1 MYGSLINQKW
11 KRSFRSS
18 FFSQGIGVKLLLGF
32 LVLYFGGAFLAL
44 GLFLPEIMGNAFPD
58 EALLSPV
65 FASFFLYYLLMDLCL
80 RFFLQE
86 LSVLSIQHYLIL
98 PIKKGKI
105 IHFLLQGSVFSFF
118 NIIPLLFLVPF
129 AVKTVSVEYGSL
141 EAAFW
146 FLSFYLLCISNHYL
160 AIYVK
165 RVLAV
170 NQKIFLVFTAVV
182 LGLFLGDAFEVFSLR
197 EVSKFLFANFAS
209 ILSLVIIP
217 IGILLAFYF
226 LNFKFLIHHTQ
237 LDLWNTKKENS
248 AINTERF
255 SFIESKGS
263 VGQMVANELKLI
275 FRNKRTKSVL
285 LMNIAALFFG
295 VATYGNPE
303 FSDSPF
309 WFLFCGI
316 FMTGM
321 FLINYGQFLVGW
333 EGAYFDGILTRSS
346 SITDF
351 YKAKFLL
358 IAVSCVISYIAVSP
372 YIYFGTEVFLA
383 HTAAFLFN
391 LGFNSFFILF
401 TSTYNKKKIDLS
413 KGSAFNYQGTS
424 AVQFLITIPTMLLPI
439 IIFMSFKVLGGLNAG
454 YIGVAGFGL
463 LSLAFSKLWFKG
475 IVANFKE
482 KKYINAAGFRE
493 KS

>member
-1 MYGSLINQKW
+1 MYGSLIIQKW

-44 GLFLPEIMGNAFPD
+44 GIFLPELMGEMFP
-58 EALLSPV
+58 EETLLTPV
-65 FASFFLYYLLMDLCL
+65 FGSFFLYYLLADLCM

-118 NIIPLLFLVPF
+118 NLLPLFFLVPF
-129 AVKTVSVEYGSL
+129 ALKTVGLEYGTL
-141 EAAFW
+141 GAVFW
-146 FLSFYLLCISNHYL
+146 FFSLYLFSLSNHYL
-160 AIYVK
+160 AIYIK

-170 NQKIFLVFTAVV
+170 NQKIFLGFAALV
-182 LGLFLGDAFEVFSLR
+182 LGLFMGDLFGLYSLQDLSR
-197 EVSKFLFANFAS
+197 FLFGGFAS
-209 ILSLVIIP
+209 HYYLIAIPVLVIL
-217 IGILLAFYF
+217 GFYR
-226 LNFKFLIHHTQ
+226 LNYNFLIEHTQ
-237 LDLWNTKKENS
+237 LDLWQSKKENS
-248 AINTERF
+248 NINTERF
-255 SFIESKGS
+255 SFIEAKGA
-263 VGQMVANELKLI
+263 VGHMLANELKLL
-275 FRNKRTKSVL
+275 FRNKRTKSIL
-285 LMNIAALFFG
+285 LMNIAVFLFGLVF
-295 VATYGNPE
+295 YNNPQYSE
-303 FSDSPF
+303 TPH

-333 EGAYFDGILTRSS
+333 EGAYFDGILTRSY

-358 IAVSCVISYIAVSP
+358 LAVSCVISYILISP
-372 YIYFGTEVFLA
+372 YIYFGWNVFYA

-424 AVQFLITIPTMLLPI
+424 AVQYLITIPTMLLPVL
-439 IIFMSFKVLGGLNAG
+439 IFSSFDVLFDQQGG
-454 YIGVAGFGL
+454 YIAVGAFGL
-463 LSLAFSKLWFKG
+463 LSLAFSKVWFKG
-475 IVANFKE
+475 IVDNFKE